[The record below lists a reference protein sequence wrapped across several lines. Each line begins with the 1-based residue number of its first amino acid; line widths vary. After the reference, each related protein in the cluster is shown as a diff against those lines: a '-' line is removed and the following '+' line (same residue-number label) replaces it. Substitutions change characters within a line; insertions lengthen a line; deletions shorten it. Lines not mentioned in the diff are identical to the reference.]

1 MKNYLQIHVV
11 RMMKVF
17 AFLFLFQCMST
28 GLLLAIE
35 VEMQVKSIEE
45 VKVQIPLEGV
55 TVKEAFSKI
64 EEVSEFNFVYLNKE
78 IKNLPELFIAQSN
91 QSIYN
96 LLVKIS
102 NQTGLDFKQVNQNI
116 HVQKS
121 KRNRNHQKVVVSEL
135 FIEISGRVTDD
146 QGLPLPGV
154 TIIIEGT
161 SVGTVTDF
169 DGNYTLDAEEG
180 NVLVYS
186 FVGFESQRRTV
197 GNSNVIDI
205 QMIQDASSLEEV
217 VVTAFGIK
225 KFQDGTLAK
234 DDD

>member
-1 MKNYLQIHVV
+1 MKNYLQNHVV

-17 AFLFLFQCMST
+17 AFLFLIQCMST
-28 GLLLAIE
+28 GLLLARE
-35 VEMQVKSIEE
+35 VKMQVKSIEE

-64 EEVSEFNFVYLNKE
+64 EKVSEFNFVYLNRE

-146 QGLPLPGV
+146 QGLPLPG
-154 TIIIEGT
+154 
-161 SVGTVTDF
+161 
-169 DGNYTLDAEEG
+169 LP
-180 NVLVYS
+180 
-186 FVGFESQRRTV
+186 
-197 GNSNVIDI
+197 
-205 QMIQDASSLEEV
+205 SLLKAQV
-217 VVTAFGIK
+217 WVPSLILMAITPWMQK
-225 KFQDGTLAK
+225 KGMYWFIPL
-234 DDD
+234 